1 MHYFGISTPRLG
13 RSCKR
18 SCNCVQLLV
27 QLQLLS
33 TIANAKPYH
42 LTTATASTTAT
53 HIKPTIASATANDG
67 FQPGTTAITT
77 AIAAHMSSA
86 TASTIEILGQ
96 AQLQS
101 QLQLKGYS

>member
-1 MHYFGISTPRLG
+1 MNSDATYKHFNIPPRLG

-18 SCNCVQLLV
+18 SCNCVQLLA

-33 TIANAKPYH
+33 TIANAKPSH
-42 LTTATASTTAT
+42 LTTATASTTAS

-67 FQPGTTAITT
+67 FQPGTIAITT

-86 TASTIEILGQ
+86 TATASTN
-96 AQLQS
+96 
-101 QLQLKGYS
+101 